1 MSLEGGH
8 NSAHNRASCV
18 CSGKKEVF
26 QHLSWNLVSLPPRLR
41 QLSVLKCCEHFPRRI
56 IVSGSIFFP
65 GMSIIHSNW
74 TVMSL
79 VLDVDVFTLLYVI
92 EERNNLCIPWAHG
105 QFIGTQ

>member
-1 MSLEGGH
+1 MSLGGGH

-18 CSGKKEVF
+18 CSGKKEGF
-26 QHLSWNLVSLPPRLR
+26 QHLSWNLVSPPTRLR
-41 QLSVLKCCEHFPRRI
+41 QLSVLKCCESISHTI

-65 GMSIIHSNW
+65 GMSIIHSYW

-79 VLDVDVFTLLYVI
+79 ELDVDMFTLLYVI